1 MKTTLLVL
9 TTALWLLSPACQS
22 PATPNERTNQ
32 KEDHAALNPSE
43 SMATPPPSKPTD
55 PTPKTDQEKELQ
67 PPDSKANKK
76 TTPKTAQPLPET
88 VTLSSD
94 ATPPQKTAPVIET
107 PSAPEPTPQTP
118 VLKVPLKRNVPSH
131 AEWDFLLRRFVNTQG
146 RVNYAALKKE
156 EHKLDN
162 YLSILRENP
171 PAPDWSKGEQ
181 LAYWI
186 NAYNAFTVKL
196 ILEHW
201 PVSSITKLHGGK
213 PWDVKWIQLGDKKY
227 SLNQIENE
235 IIRPKFKEPRIHFAV
250 NCAAR
255 SCPPLLNQA
264 WTPRNLEPMF
274 ERQARR
280 FINDPA
286 FNKIQPDAAQLSK
299 IFDWYAEDFGDLVAF
314 INRYSKVKLRPD
326 AKITFLE
333 YDWALN
339 KQ

>member
-1 MKTTLLVL
+1 MKTFAFALTVLLLIPFAACRNEASHTQGSEKSRIHTQESAPESKPVANPVPEKPTTPEAAPESPKAETPEKKGRAPQPMKALPEKTTL
-9 TTALWLLSPACQS
+9 QM
-22 PATPNERTNQ
+22 Q
-32 KEDHAALNPSE
+32 KPVAE
-43 SMATPPPSKPTD
+43 KPT
-55 PTPKTDQEKELQ
+55 PRKE
-67 PPDSKANKK
+67 A
-76 TTPKTAQPLPET
+76 
-88 VTLSSD
+88 
-94 ATPPQKTAPVIET
+94 
-107 PSAPEPTPQTP
+107 PSAPAPQTQPP
-118 VLKVPLKRNVPSH
+118 VLKVPVKRNVPSH

-156 EHKLDN
+156 ERKLDN
-162 YLSILRENP
+162 YLNILRENP
-171 PAPDWSKGEQ
+171 PAPDWSKAEE

-186 NAYNAFTVKL
+186 NTYNAFTIKL

-274 ERQARR
+274 ERQARL

-286 FNKIQPDAAQLSK
+286 YNKIQPHVAQLSK
-299 IFDWYAEDFGDLVAF
+299 IFDWYSEDFGDLVAF

-326 AKITFLE
+326 AQITFLE